1 MIHRSQYA
9 GRCAALALPEDP
21 QAIHSRMHSMQS
33 RSLQAVGTDC
43 YSLPQSAPS
52 AHLQRA
58 CPAARSPWLS
68 WWADLA
74 FAEAASKPMM
84 KDPSMFEARSGKYA
98 PRLLCCSPAF
108 STKFSQLYSSCVGWD
123 GIWLA
128 LCNLILAERRTNLW
142 R

>member
-21 QAIHSRMHSMQS
+21 QAIHSSMHSIQR

-43 YSLPQSAPS
+43 ILSLRVPPP
-52 AHLQRA
+52 RT
-58 CPAARSPWLS
+58 CKGLS
-68 WWADLA
+68 CGKIAMA
-74 FAEAASKPMM
+74 FLVGRFSVAEAASKPMM

-123 GIWLA
+123 LA
-128 LCNLILAERRTNLW
+128 CSV
-142 R
+142 